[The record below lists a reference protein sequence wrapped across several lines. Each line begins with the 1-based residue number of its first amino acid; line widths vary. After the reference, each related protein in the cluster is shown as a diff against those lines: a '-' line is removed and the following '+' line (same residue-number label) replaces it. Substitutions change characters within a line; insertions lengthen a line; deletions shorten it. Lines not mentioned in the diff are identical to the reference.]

1 MLAIWALGAHIY
13 NSTIYNMKQ
22 QLPKYSEYFERGFPQ
37 TVRSANSF
45 CFQTMS
51 SKEKS
56 KFEDLAKQDKARY
69 EREMMSYVPAR
80 GGKKKKFKDP
90 NAPKR
95 PP

>member
-1 MLAIWALGAHIY
+1 
-13 NSTIYNMKQ
+13 MKF
-22 QLPKYSEYFERGFPQ
+22 LL
-37 TVRSANSF
+37 

-51 SKEKS
+51 AKEKG
-56 KFEDLAKQDKARY
+56 KFEDMAKQDKARY

-95 PP
+95 PPYVLLVKVQLCFCV